1 MAEVRTADGT
11 PIILRRHG
19 TPGGPRLVLSH
30 ANGFSADTYFLFWS
44 LLIDRFD
51 VVLYD
56 FRNHGWNPTGERQA
70 HTIPT
75 FVRDNE
81 CIAQGID
88 RHFGTKPKIGVFHS
102 LSAQTAVLQAA
113 EQAAFSALVL
123 FDPVLC
129 PPGRSLQDLKKL
141 ETTMLRLGKAARR
154 RQERFETQEEFAAR
168 IRGTPTFELLQPGVT
183 DLIARTTL
191 RRDSG
196 GTGYELRCPREYEAQ
211 VSEEGYRWAC
221 AVNLNRLSCPTKSI
235 GADPTQPFS
244 FLPSVDLS
252 DLLILDYDFIPDTT
266 HFLQLENPEECVA
279 LMLDFL
285 EPHLSSLP
293 ASSLPSSAGAF
304 QPPGTA
310 LADGGRSKA
319 HTEK

>member
-1 MAEVRTADGT
+1 MNQSPLPPDSKHWEVPEPLAVAEVRTADGT

-30 ANGFSADTYFLFWS
+30 ANGFSADTYFPFWS
-44 LLIDRFD
+44 LLTDRFD

-56 FRNHGWNPTGERQA
+56 FRNHGWNPTGEQQA

-88 RHFGTKPKIGVFHS
+88 QHFGAKPKIGVFHS

-113 EQAAFSALVL
+113 ERAAFSALVL

-129 PPGRSLQDLKKL
+129 PPGRSPQDLKKL
-141 ETTMLRLGKAARR
+141 EATMLLLGTAARR
-154 RQERFETQEEFAAR
+154 RQERFETQEEFAER
-168 IRGTPTFELLQPGVT
+168 IRRTPTFKLLQPGVA

-191 RRDSG
+191 RRDTS

-211 VSEEGYRWAC
+211 ISEEGYRWAR
-221 AVNLNRLSCPTKSI
+221 AVNLNRLSCPTKAI

-252 DLLILDYDFIPDTT
+252 DLLILDYDFVPDTT

-285 EPHLSSLP
+285 EPHL
-293 ASSLPSSAGAF
+293 ASFPIE
-304 QPPGTA
+304 
-310 LADGGRSKA
+310 R
-319 HTEK
+319 

>member
-154 RQERFETQEEFAAR
+154 RQERFETQEEFAER